1 MPERNVSR
9 AKCEGPISPD
19 GIAPLLTDLIENG
32 VYPPITLNIEPA
44 LISPLT
50 TELSAKLAAIILLA
64 AVVVSFPDV
73 TTWL

>member
-1 MPERNVSR
+1 MT
-9 AKCEGPISPD
+9 A
-19 GIAPLLTDLIENG
+19 ALLVALNHLVNG